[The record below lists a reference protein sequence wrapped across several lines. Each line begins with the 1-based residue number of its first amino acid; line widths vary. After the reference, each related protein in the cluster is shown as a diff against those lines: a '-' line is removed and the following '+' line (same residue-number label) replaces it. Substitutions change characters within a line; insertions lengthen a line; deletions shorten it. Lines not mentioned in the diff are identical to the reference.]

1 MKELVCAIWALI
13 WAIIVSCLMFSIGTL
28 YSLGYSIYMSVSLKD
43 KWMFFKF
50 WWRLIDGFCAAI
62 AHAIHNIAV
71 ALDMGWNVNG
81 EIIEDIITAEENTN
95 FSHKNIT
102 VSASTGKLEID
113 NKLNPAGKKFSKL
126 LNFFFGQKRHAIDAW
141 NYEQAKKQLDEQYFK

>member
-1 MKELVCAIWALI
+1 MKELVYAIWALI
-13 WAIIVSCLMFSIGTL
+13 WAMIVSCLMFSIGTL
-28 YSLGYSIYMSVSLKD
+28 YSLIYSIYMSITLKD

-62 AHAIHNIAV
+62 AHAIYHIAV
-71 ALDMGWNVNG
+71 AMDLGWNVNG

-113 NKLNPAGKKFSKL
+113 NKLNPVGIKFTKA
-126 LNFFFGQKRHAIDAW
+126 LNFFFGQKQHAIDAW
-141 NYEQAKKQLDEQYFK
+141 YYEQAKKQLNEQYFN